1 MIYLWL
7 YEYYVDEENNKVMF
21 NKLVGELFA
30 FVLSPVRKDVQR
42 APTH

>member
-21 NKLVGELFA
+21 NILVSKLFA
-30 FVLSPVRKDVQR
+30 FVLSLVRKEVQR